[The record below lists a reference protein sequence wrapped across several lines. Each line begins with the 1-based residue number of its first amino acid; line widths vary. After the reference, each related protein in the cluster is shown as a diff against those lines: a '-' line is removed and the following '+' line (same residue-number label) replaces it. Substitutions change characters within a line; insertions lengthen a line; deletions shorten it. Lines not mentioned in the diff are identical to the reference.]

1 MSHPDSTLTYEDET
15 IEDKY
20 LKRGKM
26 EYPAKITL
34 IEMYKTMSLKQIAKY
49 CGVCSSTLWLHF
61 KEIGIDTKRGIKK
74 YTAWNKGMKAFAG
87 IGKDAPHSD
96 AYIEKM
102 SKYPNGRAYDNLFN
116 ADMRRLMIEKYGA
129 TSAEFTTIEEL
140 RKENI

>member
-20 LKRGKM
+20 L
-26 EYPAKITL
+26 T
-34 IEMYKTMSLKQIAKY
+34 
-49 CGVCSSTLWLHF
+49 
-61 KEIGIDTKRGIKK
+61 
-74 YTAWNKGMKAFAG
+74 
-87 IGKDAPHSD
+87 D

-140 RKENI
+140 TLAR